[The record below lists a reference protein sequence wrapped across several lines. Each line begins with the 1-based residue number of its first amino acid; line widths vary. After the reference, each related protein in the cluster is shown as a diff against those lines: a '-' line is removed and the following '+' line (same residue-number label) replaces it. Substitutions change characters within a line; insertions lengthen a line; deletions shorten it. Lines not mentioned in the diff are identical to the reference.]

1 MLLMFIDMKAIYAL
15 QPYQVGSK
23 DRKSLALIIPA
34 KVAKR
39 YNVDVSTVFTLQVD
53 EAKKR
58 ILLQTLDEIITN
70 NNHNDTIS
78 KKSTSTAGAA
88 IEDGLSKQ

>member
-1 MLLMFIDMKAIYAL
+1 MFIDMKAIYAL

-58 ILLQTLDEIITN
+58 ILLQTLNEIITN
-70 NNHNDTIS
+70 NHHDTIS
-78 KKSTSTAGAA
+78 KKSTSTTAA
-88 IEDGLSKQ
+88 AVGDGLSKQ

>member
-1 MLLMFIDMKAIYAL
+1 
-15 QPYQVGSK
+15 
-23 DRKSLALIIPA
+23 
-34 KVAKR
+34 
-39 YNVDVSTVFTLQVD
+39 VSTVFTLQVD

>member
-1 MLLMFIDMKAIYAL
+1 MFIDMKAIYAL
-15 QPYQVGSK
+15 QPYEVGSK

-70 NNHNDTIS
+70 NTDSIVP
-78 KKSTSTAGAA
+78 KKNTNCASIG
-88 IEDGLSKQ
+88 EGLSKQ